1 MPQTSLASRGKEF
14 LKLVRYRV
22 LYDYGLGFLYDAL
35 LRVRTTVFGAKIML
49 DAATVC
55 QLKCPACSTASGE
68 NRAGVIGWGFLKFD
82 NFRELVDQNPRVRL
96 IELSN
101 WGEMFLNPELS
112 KILEYAHRKGVRLTA
127 RNGVNLNN
135 AKEEVL
141 EQIVRYR
148 FREMV
153 VSIDG
158 ASPEIYRIYRQ
169 RGNFETVIENIRT
182 INRLKKLHDSPYPKL
197 SWQFVIFGHNEHEI
211 PAARAMA
218 KELGMAW
225 RPKLNYSPTYSPV
238 KDPEW
243 VKRESGLDAATRI
256 EFRAGKK
263 RDYMRPCTQLWD
275 SPQINWDGSL
285 LGCCVNN
292 FGAFAN
298 VFEKGLEGALREE
311 RYRYAKAMIQ
321 GRKPPREDIP
331 CYSCQVYWDHR
342 PGGRRE
348 APERIAAPA
357 PDSANSSHSASAP
370 ASAAP
375 PPAPTPAPPSAPH
388 APPARRGAPEPR

>member
-1 MPQTSLASRGKEF
+1 MARTSLASAGREF
-14 LKLVRYRV
+14 LKLVRYRA
-22 LYDYGLGFLYDAL
+22 LYDYGLGFLYDAF
-35 LRVRTTVFGAKIML
+35 LRAKATVFGAKIML
-49 DAATVC
+49 DAASAC
-55 QLKCPACSTASGE
+55 QLKCPACPTASGE
-68 NRAGVIGWGFLKFD
+68 NRAGVIGWGVLKFD
-82 NFRELVDQNPRVRL
+82 DFRDLVDRNPRVRL

-101 WGEMFLNPELS
+101 WGEMFLNPELPR
-112 KILEYAHRKGVRLTA
+112 ILEYAHRKGVRLTA

-135 AKEEVL
+135 AKEEIL
-141 EQIVRYR
+141 EQIVRYK

-182 INRLKKLHDSPYPKL
+182 INRLKKLHNSPYPKL
-197 SWQFVIFGHNEHEI
+197 YWQFVIFGHNEHEI

-218 KELGMAW
+218 EELGMAW

-243 VKRESGLDAATRI
+243 VKRESGLEAATRV
-256 EFRAGKK
+256 EFKTRRK

-292 FGAFAN
+292 FGAFGN
-298 VFEKGLEGALREE
+298 VFEKGLEGALRGE
-311 RYRYAKAMIQ
+311 RYRYAKAMVQ

-348 APERIAAPA
+348 VPERIAAPA
-357 PDSANSSHSASAP
+357 PANELA
-370 ASAAP
+370 
-375 PPAPTPAPPSAPH
+375 PAPTSPTASTPARPSAPH